1 MDNKVFT
8 AKLGKT
14 VGLAGLLKVYI
25 ESDFPEQFK
34 KGNSF
39 VTNKKLTLTVESF
52 NPKNNTIKFLGI
64 DSIDDAK
71 KLINQQLFSTIEQTR
86 DTCNLSEKEFFWFDI
101 MECKIIDD
109 SKLLGVVTE
118 VHRYPTSDYL
128 EIVTDAALV
137 EEGLPKTFL
146 VPYIDQYISKVEIE
160 NKTIFTKDCLAIL
173 ENS

>member
-39 VTNKKLTLTVESF
+39 VTNKNITLTIESY
-52 NPKNNTIKFLGI
+52 NPKNDSIKFEGI

-71 KLINQQLFSTIEQTR
+71 KLVNQQLFSTFEQTR
-86 DTCNLSEKEFFWFDI
+86 DTCNLKEKEFFWFDI
-101 MECKIIDD
+101 MKCKIIED
-109 SKLLGVVTE
+109 SKLLGEVID
-118 VHRYPTSDYL
+118 VHRYPISDYL
-128 EIVTDAALV
+128 EIATDSVLV

-146 VPYIDQYISKVEIE
+146 VPYIDQYIIKVEIKD
-160 NKTIFTKDCLAIL
+160 KTIFTKDCFAIL